1 MVLAIIAFTRYFP
14 LFARVVFCRATPA
27 LCGVFAINRLMY
39 TSGRDVDDC
48 GG

>member
-14 LFARVVFCRATPA
+14 LFARVVLLPRFAA
-27 LCGVFAINRLMY
+27 SFAINRLMY

>member
-1 MVLAIIAFTRYFP
+1 MVLAIMRLRGISPCSRGSS
-14 LFARVVFCRATPA
+14 FAGRLPRFAA
-27 LCGVFAINRLMY
+27 SFAINRLMY